1 MNNRA
6 LFLMLALCAISVNA
20 NAALG
25 HTSYLPT
32 APSDTLVSM
41 AGFPLAMIWEIV
53 SSPGFINLALLAVA
67 FFAKQNAGADRWSR
81 VLTIGFSILRELK
94 DAGTTDWS
102 KLVSVGLAALVREIN
117 ARPDIKSLS
126 EKEVELLKAPMVE
139 YAKRITG
146 KVERPMVD

>member
-1 MNNRA
+1 MNRSII
-6 LFLMLALCAISVNA
+6 FMLALCAVSVNA
-20 NAALG
+20 HATLN
-25 HTSYLPT
+25 HVPYV
-32 APSDTLVSM
+32 PSWDGLVSM
-41 AGFPLAMIWEIV
+41 AGFPIGIIWEIV
-53 SSPGFINLALLAVA
+53 SSPGFINLALLAVTW
-67 FFAKQNAGADRWSR
+67 FARQNAVNDRWSR

-94 DAGTTDWS
+94 EAGTSDWT